1 MDRSLERYAPLIGRI
16 LLSVIFLFSAFGKVT
31 HFSGMEQ
38 FMASKG
44 MPAVPVLLVLALLTE
59 ALGGLS
65 LLLGFKARWGAL
77 LLFLFLI
84 PTTLIF
90 HDFWALTGAMRQDM
104 QIHFLKNLAIM
115 GGLLMVA
122 ANGPGAF
129 SLDKPA
135 KGR

>member
-1 MDRSLERYAPLIGRI
+1 MDGFLKRYAPLLGRI
-16 LLSVIFLFSAFGKVT
+16 LLSVIFLLSAFGKIT

-44 MPAVPVLLVLALLTE
+44 LPAVPLLLVLALLTE

-90 HDFWALTGAMRQDM
+90 HDFWTLTGALRQDM

-129 SLDKPA
+129 SLDKE
-135 KGR
+135 

>member
-1 MDRSLERYAPLIGRI
+1 MDDLLKRYAPITGRI
-16 LLSVIFLFSAFGKVT
+16 LLSIIFLLSAFGKAT
-31 HFSGMEQ
+31 DFSGMEQ
-38 FMASKG
+38 YMASKG
-44 MPAVPVLLVLALLTE
+44 LPAIPLLLALAMLTE

-129 SLDKPA
+129 SLDKE
-135 KGR
+135 

>member
-1 MDRSLERYAPLIGRI
+1 MDRSLQRYAPLIGRI
-16 LLSVIFLFSAFGKVT
+16 LLSVIFLFSAFSKVT
-31 HFSGMEQ
+31 NFSGMEQ

-129 SLDKPA
+129 SLDKE
-135 KGR
+135 